1 MSWFA
6 KLYVYQENVKK
17 HRNRD
22 FKNND
27 ITGLGMNET
36 NTGISFRYGSSGNIS
51 SVLIFTNAKI
61 TGTDDPVTT
70 LEARTYYDEDT
81 TIPAYSTVN
90 LVSQSNDIY
99 GLTTFYTKGET
110 IVSTLYIFPTENEL
124 KAYLNL
130 PDSEKDLYAQEH
142 SSNYNM
148 VQMGISAWDI
158 YVTNLDSLNRLKK
171 QSIFTIRV
179 DNKKIT
185 NDNLNDYDINIYSG
199 FRYSDSTGSDN
210 YVMKKIGSYGI
221 TNNLNISV
229 EQVINFVDDIP
240 ESKVYDIGDYWIGF
254 SLSYNGMTSSIMGGE
269 FNIKY
274 SKISISGLVPI
285 EGNTSD
291 GSTITFHWDESPT
304 TDIDY
309 SNNEDKVAD
318 GETPNSLYRV
328 YDTGTRTYFC
338 TQTQITNLITELW
351 SGDFID
357 KISSLNQSP
366 IENIISLKFLP
377 FSLGESETTIRI
389 GNYTSK
395 VSALTGLPD
404 TFRLELGT
412 IRIRPHYYNYLDLS
426 PYTRMYIWL
435 PYAGLMPLNQN
446 DIIDKDL
453 RLNLYYALDGQAKYT
468 LEKSGCV
475 INSWDCN
482 IATDV
487 PLSATNSAQAN
498 LQKLTS
504 LNVFQPLQAIQG
516 FLTTPEHTGIKGSL
530 SANVFSLMVH
540 SIEVFYDRPQFQESV
555 GFNHAKGRTCNL
567 TKFIGELQGFTKC
580 YDSIDLSGISCTD
593 NEKEMIREILTSGFY
608 V

>member
-1 MSWFA
+1 MYFI
-6 KLYVYQENVKK
+6 KYYVYQENIKK
-17 HRNRD
+17 HRNREYA
-22 FKNND
+22 NVPAV
-27 ITGLGMNET
+27 TTMNET
-36 NTGISFRYGSSGNIS
+36 NTGASFRYNSSGGINGI
-51 SVLIFTNAKI
+51 VIYTNAKI
-61 TGTDDPVTT
+61 EGTDNPVTT
-70 LEARTYYDEDT
+70 MDNRVYYDEDG
-81 TIPAYSTVN
+81 TIPSFSTFN
-90 LVSQSNDIY
+90 LGKIQDGIY
-99 GLTTFYTKGET
+99 GTNSYYTPGEIVSASSGYVFPTISELTT
-110 IVSTLYIFPTENEL
+110 
-124 KAYLNL
+124 YLQL
-130 PDSEKDLYAQEH
+130 DDSEKDSYAKEH

-179 DNKKIT
+179 DNEKIT
-185 NDNLNDYDINIYSG
+185 NDNLNDYDINIYGG
-199 FRYSDSTGSDN
+199 FRYSDSTGGDN
-210 YVMKKIGSYGI
+210 YVIKKIGGYGI

-229 EQVINFVDDIP
+229 EQVINFVAEMP

-254 SLSYNGMTSSIMGGE
+254 SLSYNGMTSAIMGGE

-274 SKISISGLVPI
+274 NKISISGLVPI

-309 SNNEDKVAD
+309 STSVDEVAD

-351 SGDFID
+351 SGDFIN

-395 VSALTGLPD
+395 VSALSGLPD
-404 TFRLELGT
+404 SFKLELGT
-412 IRIRPHYYNYLDLS
+412 IRIRPHYNNYLDLA

-468 LEKSGCV
+468 LEKSGCI

-530 SANVFSLMVH
+530 AANVFSLMTH

-555 GFNHAKGRTCNL
+555 GFNHSKGRTCNL

>member
-22 FKNND
+22 FKND
-27 ITGLGMNET
+27 TTGLGMNET
-36 NTGISFRYGSSGNIS
+36 NTGISFRYNSSGGIKT
-51 SVLIFTNAKI
+51 VLIFTNAKI
-61 TGTDDPVTT
+61 IGNENPVTT
-70 LEARTYYDEDT
+70 IDTRTYYDEDSNIPSYT
-81 TIPAYSTVN
+81 TAN
-90 LVSQSNDIY
+90 LASQGNDIY
-99 GLTTFYTKGET
+99 GLTTFYTQGER
-110 IVSTLYIFPTENEL
+110 IVATDLYIFPTENEI
-124 KAYLNL
+124 KTYLNL

-142 SSNYNM
+142 TSNYNM
-148 VQMGISAWDI
+148 VQMGISVWDI
-158 YVTNLDSLNRLKK
+158 YVTNLDTLNRLKK

-179 DNKKIT
+179 ENEKIT
-185 NDNLNDYDINIYSG
+185 NDNLNDYNINIYGG
-199 FRYSDSTGSDN
+199 FRYSDSTGKDN
-210 YVMKKIGSYGI
+210 YVIKKIGNYGI

-229 EQVINFVDDIP
+229 EQVINFVDEMP
-240 ESKVYDIGDYWIGF
+240 ESKVYDVGDYWIGF
-254 SLSYNGMTSSIMGGE
+254 SLSYNGMASAIMGGE

-274 SKISISGLVPI
+274 NKISISGLVPI
-285 EGNTSD
+285 EGNASD

-309 SNNEDKVAD
+309 TTSEDKVAD

-351 SGDFID
+351 SGDFIN

-404 TFRLELGT
+404 TFKLELGT
-412 IRIRPHYYNYLDLS
+412 IRIRPHFNNYLDLA

-446 DIIDKDL
+446 DIINKDL

-468 LEKSGCV
+468 LEQSGCV

-530 SANVFSLMVH
+530 SANVFSLMTH
-540 SIEVFYDRPQFQESV
+540 SIEIFYDRPQFQESV

-567 TKFIGELQGFTKC
+567 TKFIGELRGFTKC
-580 YDSIDLSGISCTD
+580 YNDIDLTGLSCD
-593 NEKEMIREILTSGFY
+593 KEEKEMIRDILTSGFY

>member
-1 MSWFA
+1 MYFI
-6 KLYVYQENVKK
+6 KYYVYQENVKK
-17 HRNRD
+17 HRNREYA
-22 FKNND
+22 ND
-27 ITGLGMNET
+27 STVTTMNET
-36 NTGISFRYGSSGNIS
+36 NTGASFRYNSSGGIS
-51 SVLIFTNAKI
+51 GIVIYTNAKI
-61 TGTDDPVTT
+61 EGTNNPVTT
-70 LEARTYYDEDT
+70 MAHREYYDEDER
-81 TIPAYSTVN
+81 IPSFSTFN
-90 LVSQSNDIY
+90 LGRIQDGIY
-99 GLTTFYTKGET
+99 GTNSYYTNGEIVAASSGYVFPTINELTT
-110 IVSTLYIFPTENEL
+110 
-124 KAYLNL
+124 YLQL
-130 PDSEKDLYAQEH
+130 DDSEKDNYARLH
-142 SSNYNM
+142 SNNYNN
-148 VQMGISAWDI
+148 VQMGISNWDI
-158 YVTNLDSLNRLKK
+158 YVTNLDFLNRLKK

-185 NDNLNDYDINIYSG
+185 NDNLNDYDINIYGG
-199 FRYSDSTGSDN
+199 FRYSDSMGGDN
-210 YVMKKIGSYGI
+210 YVIKKIGSYGI

-229 EQVINFVDDIP
+229 EQVINFVDDMP

-254 SLSYNGMTSSIMGGE
+254 SLSYNGMTSAIMGGE

-274 SKISISGLVPI
+274 NKIGISGLVPI
-285 EGNTSD
+285 EGNSSD
-291 GSTITFHWDESPT
+291 GSTITFHWDKSPT

-309 SNNEDKVAD
+309 SNNEDVVAD

-351 SGDFID
+351 SGDFIN

-377 FSLGESETTIRI
+377 FSLGVSETTIRI

-404 TFRLELGT
+404 TFRVELGT
-412 IRIRPHYYNYLDLS
+412 IRIRPHYNNYLDLS

-468 LEKSGCV
+468 LEKTGCV

-504 LNVFQPLQAIQG
+504 LNIFQPLQAIQG

-530 SANVFSLMVH
+530 SANVFSLMTH

-580 YDSIDLSGISCTD
+580 YNDIDLTGLSCD
-593 NEKEMIREILTSGFY
+593 KEEKEMIRDILTSGFY